1 MGNELIRLMPDA
13 LSAVLLFF
21 LIGLAG
27 VVLAMA
33 RYVAKLHERSLEQS
47 VGNIKIQEGLKATL
61 DGMSAKLDASSALD
75 QQMVIALTE
84 LKATL
89 K

>member
-1 MGNELIRLMPDA
+1 MPDP

-21 LIGLAG
+21 LIALGG

-33 RYVAKLHERSLEQS
+33 RYVAKLHENSVVAMREQTKAQAES
-47 VGNIKIQEGLKATL
+47 TNVQAGLKGTL
-61 DGMSAKLDASSALD
+61 DHMSVKLDNSSRLD

>member
-1 MGNELIRLMPDA
+1 MGDTLIKMMPDP

-21 LIGLAG
+21 LIALGG

-33 RYVAKLHERSLEQS
+33 RYVAGLHERSLQQS
-47 VGNIKIQEGLKATL
+47 LDNIKIQEGLKGTL
-61 DGMSAKLDASSALD
+61 DGMSHKLDASSALD